1 MSGVQ
6 VRSEGSRASP
16 RLPPHHWRPP
26 GCPEEMRHGSELR
39 GRAPATPRPALPR
52 RAELRMTASAPTRGC
67 CSRPSEGA
75 AGRSHPTPRATASP
89 DDVPDLPGPGSQ
101 SPACAGGP
109 SLHSGQDP
117 SPSRTEES
125 CVTWPCGPVAPT
137 HPSLRPSARGSPREG
152 RTCGG
157 LSGRGRGAGG
167 RSRPQVCGA
176 LQAGPRFPVSS
187 LYFLYLKFGSNN

>member
-1 MSGVQ
+1 MDAPLSRQGDFARPVQ
-6 VRSEGSRASP
+6 VPAPLPTPWQSPPTTP
-16 RLPPHHWRPP
+16 RLPEAAVVGPPRSPTNVRCAGEIRGQQRQPPAPPPHRWRPP

-89 DDVPDLPGPGSQ
+89 DDVPDFPGPGSQ

-125 CVTWPCGPVAPT
+125 CVTWPRGPD
-137 HPSLRPSARGSPREG
+137 PSLL
-152 RTCGG
+152 T
-157 LSGRGRGAGG
+157 
-167 RSRPQVCGA
+167 A
-176 LQAGPRFPVSS
+176 LGPRQPP
-187 LYFLYLKFGSNN
+187 GG